1 MAFKKMSI
9 VKYNDESY
17 SAKTGE
23 SYDLLINPDTYSHT
37 YSIHYSDT
45 TGQGMPKAQKK
56 FDRMGEETVSFK
68 IMFDGTGVVP
78 GAPAD
83 GKTPSI
89 KKTIDDFRN
98 LCLKYNGQLHEPN
111 FLQLTWGTLA
121 FRCRLKS
128 LSLKYLLF
136 TPEGEPVRAE
146 ADVNFV
152 GQTAPGE
159 AAKEAKTS
167 SADMSHLVTVKA
179 GDTLP
184 LLCHRIYGTSVP
196 YPQVARANGL
206 SRFRRIEPGTTLLF
220 PPIRNPPA

>member
-1 MAFKKMSI
+1 MALKKLRI
-9 VKYNDESY
+9 DKYDDEEYAVKTEDY
-17 SAKTGE
+17 
-23 SYDLLINPDTYSHT
+23 YDLLINPDTYTHT
-37 YSIHYSDT
+37 YSIQYNDT
-45 TGQGMPKAQKK
+45 TAPGRPKAQTK
-56 FDRMGEETVSFK
+56 FARMGQETVSFK

-78 GAPAD
+78 GTPPD
-83 GKTPSI
+83 GKSTSI

-121 FRCRLKS
+121 FRCRLKGFN
-128 LSLKYLLF
+128 LKYLLF

-152 GQTAPGE
+152 GYTAPDE
-159 AAKEAKTS
+159 AAKEVKMG

-184 LLCHRIYGTSVP
+184 LLCYRIYGTSVL
-196 YPQVARANGL
+196 YPQVARINGL
-206 SRFRRIEPGTTLLF
+206 KGFRRIAPGTQLLF
-220 PPIRNPPA
+220 PPIRNSPA